1 MKKMSVQVKE
11 GILRE
16 KPSFLGKKIADVF
29 YGEMLVVLEES
40 NGWSKVKMPGNGP
53 SGWVHTSSLTEEEI
67 VLSAGQENVSHS
79 ATGDEL
85 ALAGKGFNQ
94 QVENEYRSRNP
105 KVDFAWIDKMEKI
118 RVSPEQ
124 MRTFLETGQVSP
136 KGEDA

>member
-1 MKKMSVQVKE
+1 MEKKSVQVRE
-11 GILRE
+11 GLIRE
-16 KPSFLGKKIADVF
+16 KPSFLGKKVADIF
-29 YGEMLVVLEES
+29 YGEMLEVLEES
-40 NGWSKVKMPGNGP
+40 DGWSKVKMPGNGP

-105 KVDFAWIDKMEKI
+105 KVDFVWIDKMEKI

-124 MRTFLETGQVSP
+124 MQVFLDEGQVTP
-136 KGEDA
+136 KGGDA

>member
-1 MKKMSVQVKE
+1 MKKMSVQVRE

-16 KPSFLGKKIADVF
+16 KPSFLGKKVAEIF
-29 YGEMLVVLEES
+29 YGEMVEVLQES
-40 NGWSKVKMPGNGP
+40 GDWSKVKLPGKGP

-67 VLSAGQENVSHS
+67 VLGAGQADVSHS

-105 KVDFAWIDKMEKI
+105 KVDFAWIDKMEQF

-124 MRTFLETGQVSP
+124 VQAFLDEGQVVP
-136 KGEDA
+136 KGGGA